1 MLDEILAQ
9 IQPVIVTAAVSI
21 VSILVAFA
29 LRSLQKWIDGM
40 AASNRHW
47 KKAGIVIDAV
57 NACWAELGPEA
68 LKRVQDGKWTKDDT
82 DALVNMARAKAMT
95 RLKDVTGV
103 VADQAAAWVNDQIR
117 SEVGGLLARLLGLP
131 AAGLTPAEI
140 GPDDPAV

>member
-1 MLDEILAQ
+1 MLNEILAQ
-9 IQPVIVTAAVSI
+9 IQPIITTAAVSI

-68 LKRVQDGKWTKDDT
+68 LKRVQDGKWSKEDT
-82 DALVNMARAKAMT
+82 EALVNMARAKALA

-103 VADQAAAWVNDQIR
+103 IADQASAWVNEQIKA
-117 SEVGGLLARLLGLP
+117 EVGGLLARLLVGLP
-131 AAGLTPAEI
+131 AAGPTI
-140 GPDDPAV
+140 GPDDEAQ